1 MGSPQDPHFKVNVA
15 TASFK
20 SQNECG
26 VGVVVVVVVRD
37 WASKVLALYR
47 DKITAVDCN
56 LKMISV
62 AMLKAVPYC
71 YDSGFRDVLMECTNQ
86 KLISLIQHVDGYSIE
101 IGEQL
106 DDIHCVSVLFQGVR
120 GPHCPYHDQFLM
132 CTLSI
137 CQNASLTAF

>member
-26 VGVVVVVVVRD
+26 VGVVVVVVVVVRD

-62 AMLKAVPYC
+62 VMLKAVPYC
-71 YDSGFRDVLMECTNQ
+71 
-86 KLISLIQHVDGYSIE
+86 
-101 IGEQL
+101 
-106 DDIHCVSVLFQGVR
+106 HC
-120 GPHCPYHDQFLM
+120 
-132 CTLSI
+132 
-137 CQNASLTAF
+137 